1 MKYKRLLSPDFKIST
16 EKYVITSG
24 MEVEC
29 FSSRESRSD
38 WCRVE
43 LASQFQD
50 IISYEDMEKAVVELG
65 YGDDYDILL
74 SGYCRRTGGDYWK
87 EIMIRDAM
95 IKIERA
101 EIKGTF
107 LECTPQDIIRYVLAQ
122 AGIEEYRI
130 NDIGYGK
137 KDTFIVNKQNGI
149 KTIAQVG
156 SAWGIDND
164 FFFQDGIFYWG
175 CKPKQETIY
184 VLEESENILSLKKYG
199 ELYEIET
206 LGVPWI
212 HHSQEI
218 EVSHSK
224 YSGIVKVEKT
234 IIKSD
239 ERGYT
244 RMYIYFKGKGGG

>member
-1 MKYKRLLSPDFKIST
+1 MGYKRLISPEFRIST
-16 EKYVITSG
+16 ERYEITSG

-43 LASQFQD
+43 LTSQFQE
-50 IISYEDMEKAVVELG
+50 IISYDDMERATVELG
-65 YGDDYDILL
+65 YGDDYENLL
-74 SGYCRRTGGDYWK
+74 IGYCRRKEGDYWK

-95 IKIERA
+95 IKLERIEV
-101 EIKGTF
+101 KGAF
-107 LECTPQDIIRYVLAQ
+107 VDCTPQDIIRYVLTQ
-122 AGIEEYRI
+122 AEIKEYWL
-130 NDIGYGK
+130 DDAEYGK
-137 KDTFIVNKQNGI
+137 KDIFIVNKQNGI

-156 SAWGIDND
+156 STWGIDND
-164 FFFQDGIFYWG
+164 FFFQNEIFYWG
-175 CKPKQETIY
+175 CKPEQETIY

-212 HHSQEI
+212 HHSQEV

-239 ERGYT
+239 VRGYT
-244 RMYIYFKGKGGG
+244 RMYIYFKGGR